1 MLRLRQT
8 FERFRRRHGGEPT
21 EGTKKVRKFPNLR
34 KKLKIFKK
42 HRTEKHAATAE
53 SERGDPDLA
62 NELAIMSASKSEDNI
77 LARATIYENKVN
89 NIPADDVQNHE
100 GPVEIK
106 VEYHD
111 ANDSM
116 EVQNA
121 TPRSLTPAVSFERL
135 APDRLSR
142 SSFGTGP
149 LSRASFI
156 SQKSLSVASCRNL
169 KIDTRTIWTQTE
181 CTEICTM
188 PTQTSSTN
196 LIEDSEAAAETNA
209 SNLLEVPDRSSK
221 CPTPDTSEFATP
233 WTSMEF
239 GVDHGLLIEPVDNPT
254 LAAYKERIIA
264 RLTYPDLEFADA
276 EICVDL
282 LRYPKIPYFVILN
295 KKISEEGGKFNES
308 FIEYRGLDMLLI
320 LMEEIATAGLESL
333 FDVAKMMLVSE
344 CTTSLVNS
352 STGKEYFINHGE
364 HFVTLARAL
373 ETKNLMVKMQIFEL
387 LSALCVYSKD
397 GYYLTLDALERYRS
411 WQKLQYRMSL
421 LVNEVRG
428 SELTTYRTTIM
439 ALINAIIFANENIRD
454 RVRIRNEFLS
464 LNLLDTIAS
473 LRCEDDEDLHVQCD
487 VFEDEMH
494 ADLDALEEQRSSDV
508 NINDHQS
515 VFKAIYKKVQGTPL
529 NATFLG
535 ILHSLLQIE
544 THNLQSESTWTLI
557 ERLTQEALSTKDGET
572 LFAQCTEEKKHTKN
586 QEIQTCF
593 DNENET
599 FAHNDASS
607 NGPAAQ
613 VPPPPPPPP
622 PPGGA
627 PPPPPPPPACPPI
640 PGAPAPPPAPP
651 VPGGPPAPPPP
662 PGMGPPPPPG
672 MGPPPPPGVPGAPP
686 PPGAAGPA
694 AVAGEPAPQP
704 IDTPTPSKKMRTLT
718 WNKIPTYSFKKNS
731 VWSEV
736 HGMKDSI
743 DVEYSKLEE
752 MFAQKESTTSP
763 KITSLAP
770 DENAVTKRNSAH
782 NHEITLL
789 DPKKSMNINIFLK
802 QFRKPNDVIVEL
814 IKSGEA
820 RSLGV
825 EKLKGLLKLLP
836 NQDEV
841 ELLHSFD
848 GDVER
853 LGDAEKF
860 FHGLIKLEDFK
871 LRIEMMILKGDFNS
885 QLGSVRPN
893 IQVYTALCRRLMD
906 CESLKEFL
914 RYVLHAG
921 NFMNKG
927 SNAGGALGFRI
938 SSMNKVIMTKS
949 NVPKKTLL
957 HILVE
962 EAQSKNKHSLEFVEE
977 LLELLQKAS
986 RFTLDGM
993 TAEFATLK
1001 SNVNRLRAALESA
1014 DEEVN
1019 SQFSSFIEQAA
1030 SDISDVE
1037 EGVERVQKLSVKLA
1051 VHYCENEK
1059 SFKLDEFLEAFREF
1073 CEKVK
1078 NCEQELDTWRLNEEK
1093 AELRRKT
1100 QADLADKRKSA
1111 GSVNR
1116 HGMADRKIVD
1126 NIVNEIRKGKVL
1138 RRLSMKKKATDSEIQ
1153 AAGATK

>member
-1 MLRLRQT
+1 MSSIVQLRKNAFLQADIEKKTNPAPNSPKLNGSPRIGGPSRIQQVYKGGGAKDAT
-8 FERFRRRHGGEPT
+8 RDTNPPASARGVSPIQRFPKTPQVDNEKKEEKRPVVSKLGVQEKTWAGRKSTSPVSREQNVAKVSAKDGREKSSDMRTKDMSPAGRSSSIQITSGNKDVSKTIHSHQEGAKEIKPSTAVTETNKATKDAKPTRFAMRKQKRAKRHRSDGFVLGLEMGANSSEDECVPDSNT
-21 EGTKKVRKFPNLR
+21 LGDAINFLQWIRNPNLQNLAKLR
-34 KKLKIFKK
+34 RAIKTNDKDWMTEFLEFDGLGLLFQCLKDLSLMQGFHLSDMVLKMECIMCIREVVNSQTGLDCLLKIKGRK
-42 HRTEKHAATAE
+42 
-53 SERGDPDLA
+53 
-62 NELAIMSASKSEDNI
+62 DNI
-77 LARATIYENKVN
+77 
-89 NIPADDVQNHE
+89 
-100 GPVEIK
+100 
-106 VEYHD
+106 
-111 ANDSM
+111 
-116 EVQNA
+116 
-121 TPRSLTPAVSFERL
+121 
-135 APDRLSR
+135 
-142 SSFGTGP
+142 FG
-149 LSRASFI
+149 RRFAS
-156 SQKSLSVASCRNL
+156 
-169 KIDTRTIWTQTE
+169 
-181 CTEICTM
+181 
-188 PTQTSSTN
+188 
-196 LIEDSEAAAETNA
+196 
-209 SNLLEVPDRSSK
+209 
-221 CPTPDTSEFATP
+221 
-233 WTSMEF
+233 
-239 GVDHGLLIEPVDNPT
+239 
-254 LAAYKERIIA
+254 
-264 RLTYPDLEFADA
+264 
-276 EICVDL
+276 
-282 LRYPKIPYFVILN
+282 
-295 KKISEEGGKFNES
+295 
-308 FIEYRGLDMLLI
+308 
-320 LMEEIATAGLESL
+320 
-333 FDVAKMMLVSE
+333 
-344 CTTSLVNS
+344 
-352 STGKEYFINHGE
+352 
-364 HFVTLARAL
+364 AL

-529 NATFLG
+529 NATFL
-535 ILHSLLQIE
+535 
-544 THNLQSESTWTLI
+544 
-557 ERLTQEALSTKDGET
+557 DGET

-718 WNKIPTYSFKKNS
+718 WNKIPTYSFKK
-731 VWSEV
+731 
-736 HGMKDSI
+736 
-743 DVEYSKLEE
+743 E

-962 EAQSKNKHSLEFVEE
+962 EAQSKNKHSLEF
-977 LLELLQKAS
+977 
-986 RFTLDGM
+986 
-993 TAEFATLK
+993 
-1001 SNVNRLRAALESA
+1001 
-1014 DEEVN
+1014 
-1019 SQFSSFIEQAA
+1019 QAA

-1078 NCEQELDTWRLNEEK
+1078 NC
-1093 AELRRKT
+1093 
-1100 QADLADKRKSA
+1100 A

>member
-1 MLRLRQT
+1 MSSIVQLRKNAFLQADIEKKTNPAPNSPKLNGSPRIGGPSRIQQVYKGGGAKDAT
-8 FERFRRRHGGEPT
+8 RDTNPPASARGVSPIQRFPKTPQVDNEKKEEKRPVVSKLGVQEKTWAGRKSTSPVSREQNVAKVSAKDGREKSSDMRTKDMSPAGRSSSIQITSGNKDVSKTIHSHQEGAKEIKPSTAVTETNKATKDAKPTRFAMRKQKRAKRHRSDGFVLGLEMGANSSEDECVPDSNT
-21 EGTKKVRKFPNLR
+21 LGDAINFLQWIRNPNLQNLAKLR
-34 KKLKIFKK
+34 RAIKTNDKDWMTEFLEFDGLGLLFQCLKDLSLMQGFHLSDMVLKMECIMCIREVVNSQTGLDCLLKIKGRK
-42 HRTEKHAATAE
+42 
-53 SERGDPDLA
+53 
-62 NELAIMSASKSEDNI
+62 DNI
-77 LARATIYENKVN
+77 
-89 NIPADDVQNHE
+89 
-100 GPVEIK
+100 
-106 VEYHD
+106 
-111 ANDSM
+111 
-116 EVQNA
+116 
-121 TPRSLTPAVSFERL
+121 
-135 APDRLSR
+135 
-142 SSFGTGP
+142 FG
-149 LSRASFI
+149 RRFAS
-156 SQKSLSVASCRNL
+156 
-169 KIDTRTIWTQTE
+169 
-181 CTEICTM
+181 
-188 PTQTSSTN
+188 
-196 LIEDSEAAAETNA
+196 
-209 SNLLEVPDRSSK
+209 
-221 CPTPDTSEFATP
+221 
-233 WTSMEF
+233 
-239 GVDHGLLIEPVDNPT
+239 
-254 LAAYKERIIA
+254 
-264 RLTYPDLEFADA
+264 
-276 EICVDL
+276 
-282 LRYPKIPYFVILN
+282 
-295 KKISEEGGKFNES
+295 
-308 FIEYRGLDMLLI
+308 
-320 LMEEIATAGLESL
+320 
-333 FDVAKMMLVSE
+333 
-344 CTTSLVNS
+344 
-352 STGKEYFINHGE
+352 
-364 HFVTLARAL
+364 AL